1 MLDSREAL
9 LSSHA
14 SCCII
19 QQFFQ
24 YTNFF
29 RDDFLVVTAF
39 QFVKSQTVFSLL
51 YVVPFYDITFKTK
64 VNCFSVNRQLFFNFL
79 TFIKKLLVLFPNFI
93 KKDSELESKIL
104 IILFLVEFDFITI
117 LNFKLISSFLTDFSI
132 DIKHPINPL
141 LLVLRNSI
149 NFSNKT
155 IIFLN
160 RVYFF

>member
-1 MLDSREAL
+1 MLDSCEAL
-9 LSSHA
+9 LSSHT

-24 YTNFF
+24 DTNFF

-64 VNCFSVNRQLFFNFL
+64 VNYFSVNRQLFCNFP
-79 TFIKKLLVLFPNFI
+79 TFLKKLLDLFPNFI

-104 IILFLVEFDFITI
+104 IILFLIEFDFITI
-117 LNFKLISSFLTDFSI
+117 LNFKLISCFLTDFSI

-160 RVYFF
+160 RIYFF